1 MKPEDIDQLLESGRY
16 KHLSEET
23 LVSYRDNQLDTIR
36 VALADAHLRLCLICD
51 EKLAFL
57 KGEAEAAADYV
68 ITEEDRAAVQ
78 RTARER
84 KAESKALGL
93 FSTEIQ
99 RLTAYIKDMLTAWSV
114 VFSQQA
120 MRGDKD
126 GDEVFRHES
135 KDGLFTVRVMLETDA
150 SLTFHF
156 SSPELAWDGAQLRFR
171 LGRFEK
177 EVTLQREEDSRVAA
191 RIEIPRRERARK
203 MNDISLEVVSIS
215 GATRKIL

>member
-1 MKPEDIDQLLESGRY
+1 MAPKSLEQLFDDARV
-16 KHLSEET
+16 KHLSETT
-23 LVSYRDNQLDTIR
+23 LVSYRDDQLDRIGL
-36 VALADAHLRLCLICD
+36 ALADAHLRLCLIC
-51 EKLAFL
+51 KRRLSFL
-57 KGEAEAAADYV
+57 REELLEGQV
-68 ITEEDRAAVQ
+68 MTELP
-78 RTARER
+78 ER
-84 KAESKALGL
+84 KATDIQ
-93 FSTEIQ
+93 TEWQ
-99 RLTAYIKDMLTAWSV
+99 RLSAYINELLVAWSV
-114 VFSQQA
+114 VFSQPA
-120 MRGDKD
+120 MRGVKD

-135 KDGLFTVRVMLETDA
+135 EDGLFTVWVMLETDA

-156 SSPELAWDGAQLRFR
+156 SSPELSWDGAQLRFR

>member
-1 MKPEDIDQLLESGRY
+1 MAPKSLEQLFDDARV
-16 KHLSEET
+16 KHLSETT
-23 LVSYRDNQLDTIR
+23 LVSYRDDQLDKIGL
-36 VALADAHLRLCLICD
+36 ALADAHLRLCLIC
-51 EKLAFL
+51 KRRLSFL
-57 KGEAEAAADYV
+57 REELLEGQV
-68 ITEEDRAAVQ
+68 MTELP
-78 RTARER
+78 ER
-84 KAESKALGL
+84 KATDIQ
-93 FSTEIQ
+93 TELQ
-99 RLTAYIKDMLTAWSV
+99 RLSAYINELLTAWSV
-114 VFSQQA
+114 VFSQPA
-120 MRGDKD
+120 MRGVKD

-177 EVTLQREEDSRVAA
+177 EVTLQREEDYRVAA

>member
-1 MKPEDIDQLLESGRY
+1 MAPKSLEQLFDDARV
-16 KHLSEET
+16 KHLSETT
-23 LVSYRDNQLDTIR
+23 LVSYRDDQLDRIGL
-36 VALADAHLRLCLICD
+36 ALADAHLRLCLIC
-51 EKLAFL
+51 KRRLSFL
-57 KGEAEAAADYV
+57 REELLEGQV
-68 ITEEDRAAVQ
+68 MTELP
-78 RTARER
+78 ER
-84 KAESKALGL
+84 KATDIQ
-93 FSTEIQ
+93 TELQ
-99 RLTAYIKDMLTAWSV
+99 RLSAYINELLVAWSV
-114 VFSQQA
+114 VFSQPA
-120 MRGDKD
+120 MRGVKD

-135 KDGLFTVRVMLETDA
+135 EDGLFTVWVMLETDA